1 MKTLLCVLSIVVVC
15 GCSTSGPRNYGGQGW
30 FAGDIGP
37 CDDACMD
44 GMNRVATTTVFYPAY
59 PPPPPVVVVPRNEV
73 QRIYPGGII
82 GPDPF
87 AIQNLY
93 PRY

>member
-1 MKTLLCVLSIVVVC
+1 
-15 GCSTSGPRNYGGQGW
+15 
-30 FAGDIGP
+30 
-37 CDDACMD
+37 MD